1 MGRPSIATRARDLH
15 ALRMMLVREWRSL
28 ALACAIIAVHL
39 AGAAHRAF
47 ERHVLCADHGQWTH
61 AEACEQQA
69 AANLELADAVSCV
82 APHQTDLAS
91 ASCADDTA
99 QHDTAQHGTAQY
111 DTAQDSTSHAVSC
124 PAQLDASRGRPA
136 GEHHHC
142 LLVSMARV
150 DGLAPLERCLPAAP
164 ALERVAPF
172 IRLAESA
179 HRSVSILHLAPKQ
192 SPPAA

>member
-1 MGRPSIATRARDLH
+1 MH
-15 ALRMMLVREWRSL
+15 ALRRTLVREWRGL

-69 AANLELADAVSCV
+69 AANLALADAVSCV

-99 QHDTAQHGTAQY
+99 QHDTAQY

-142 LLVSMARV
+142 LLVFMARV